1 MRLGSPGAAC
11 GAAAA
16 CGSVRGMALGREP
29 LFSVVYHSSETPG
42 QGSIDRSELLAH
54 ARAKNRVIGVTGMLL
69 AENGRFVQELEG
81 PESVVR
87 ELMATIAAD
96 PRHEHVRI
104 LLEEPIAAR
113 RFPDWAM
120 AEGHL
125 TELETLQPVEYTEAI
140 VAARDALPD
149 PPSRVERVLNWF
161 RSRPVV
167 PVE

>member
-1 MRLGSPGAAC
+1 
-11 GAAAA
+11 
-16 CGSVRGMALGREP
+16 MALGREP
-29 LFSVVYHSSETPG
+29 LYSVVYHSSETPG
-42 QGSIDRSELLAH
+42 QGSIDRAELLAH
-54 ARAKNRVIGVTGMLL
+54 ARARNRVVGVTGMLL

-125 TELETLQPVEYTEAI
+125 TELETLRPVEVTEAI
-140 VAARDALPD
+140 VAAREALPD
-149 PPSRVERVLNWF
+149 PPSRAQRVVEWF